1 MFRLPRFCDVM
12 KPLFWNRQA
21 AEALLFGTT
30 PESSP
35 QSTDARLSPPA
46 SSTAHDH
53 ESIAYLVPHHLSKAS
68 PAALVSGKASM

>member
-1 MFRLPRFCDVM
+1 M

-21 AEALLFGTT
+21 AEALLFGTA

-35 QSTDARLSPPA
+35 QSTDARLPPPA
-46 SSTAHDH
+46 PSTPPAH
-53 ESIAYLVPHHLSKAS
+53 EPIAYLVPHHLSKAS